1 MTRSARVL
9 VLAAQT
15 PFAHGGA
22 ELHVRRLTEELSR
35 RGVEADLVTMPLV
48 ERERF
53 DLVRSAL
60 AWRMLDFAEVGG
72 RPVDAVIAT
81 RFPSYAARH
90 PNKVVWLIHQY
101 RQAYDQFGTPFSDLT
116 ASAEDRR
123 TRETIAEI
131 DRVGLSESRKIF
143 ANSRTVAERL
153 RRHNGIESEPLYHPP
168 PQAGRYRSG
177 DFGDYVLSVGR
188 FDAWKRTDLLV
199 RALATAPSARL
210 TLVGAGPEEGRLRR
224 LAAETAVAPRIR
236 WIARATDEEMLE
248 LFAGARLVAVAPSG
262 EDLGYV
268 PLEAF
273 LSGKPVLTTDDAG
286 GPLEF
291 VRDGETG
298 LVVPATAEAIGAALE
313 VAWRNVDA
321 LARMGE
327 RGRVVAAGLDWD
339 RTVRTLLS
347 AARISLP

>member
-1 MTRSARVL
+1 
-9 VLAAQT
+9 
-15 PFAHGGA
+15 
-22 ELHVRRLTEELSR
+22 VRRLTDELSR

-60 AWRMLDFAEVGG
+60 AWRMLDLAEVGG

-90 PNKVVWLIHQY
+90 PNKIVWLIHQY

-131 DRVGLSESRKIF
+131 DRVGLSEARKIF

-177 DFGDYVLSVGR
+177 PFGDYVLSVGR

-199 RALATAPSARL
+199 RALASAPSARL
-210 TLVGAGPEEGRLRR
+210 TLVGSGPEEERLRR
-224 LAAETAVAPRIR
+224 LAAEAGVAPRIR
-236 WIARATDEEMLE
+236 WIARATDEKMLSLLAE
-248 LFAGARLVAVAPSG
+248 ARLVAVAPSG

-298 LVVPATAEAIGAALE
+298 LVVPPRAEAIGAALE
-313 VAWRNVDA
+313 IAWRNVEA
-321 LARMGE
+321 LSRMGE
-327 RGRVVAAGLDWD
+327 RGRSVAAALDWD
-339 RTVRTLLS
+339 RTVGALLG
-347 AARISLP
+347 AARISLA